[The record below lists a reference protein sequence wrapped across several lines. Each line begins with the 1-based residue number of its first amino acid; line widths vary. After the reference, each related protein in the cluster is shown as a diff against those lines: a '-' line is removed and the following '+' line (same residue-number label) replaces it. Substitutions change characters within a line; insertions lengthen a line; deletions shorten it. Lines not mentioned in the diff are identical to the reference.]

1 MAFFPFLAYLPSVS
15 TVFPCTWQRLPS
27 SGRSGSASSSEEII
41 KEGDDKA
48 VFGILDFLDDKYIP
62 QPRDLHQ
69 NALKGFFYDLSIRNG
84 ETYRQFITRYDTA
97 VRKLKEQGVDLPSVV
112 KGFMLLRKLKLDAN
126 QESMILSSTHGKM
139 EIKEVIEEVS
149 QSHFSGRKGATRKQ
163 DVFEALGQGAR
174 SRRHQS
180 S

>member
-1 MAFFPFLAYLPSVS
+1 
-15 TVFPCTWQRLPS
+15 
-27 SGRSGSASSSEEII
+27 
-41 KEGDDKA
+41 
-48 VFGILDFLDDKYIP
+48 
-62 QPRDLHQ
+62 
-69 NALKGFFYDLSIRNG
+69 
-84 ETYRQFITRYDTA
+84 
-97 VRKLKEQGVDLPSVV
+97 
-112 KGFMLLRKLKLDAN
+112 MLLRKLKLDAN

>member
-1 MAFFPFLAYLPSVS
+1 M
-15 TVFPCTWQRLPS
+15 
-27 SGRSGSASSSEEII
+27 
-41 KEGDDKA
+41 
-48 VFGILDFLDDKYIP
+48 FGILDFLDDLYIP

-84 ETYRQFITRYDTA
+84 EAYLQFITRYDTA

-112 KGFMLLRKLKLDAN
+112 KCFMLLRKLKLDAN

-180 S
+180 R